1 VDCRPRPTTRP
12 DGDEGRRSPDDPP
25 RNSPQKLGRAPHQQ
39 SNQLTMHTRGIQS
52 LPRLLPGMLPRLWT
66 FALRLSGDRHDAEDL
81 LQRACVRGLERAH
94 QLQPGTAPLSWMF
107 SIVQSMWINELRA
120 RNVRSRSGLEWNDN
134 FLLTVADPAVRTPEE
149 TLLNGEIIA
158 AVERLP
164 EPQRNVMLLVAV
176 EGLSY
181 AEAAA
186 MLDVPIGTIMSRLSR
201 ARQTVAAHFDG
212 SDAPAKRLRE
222 EGSAIASIEE

>member
-1 VDCRPRPTTRP
+1 
-12 DGDEGRRSPDDPP
+12 
-25 RNSPQKLGRAPHQQ
+25 
-39 SNQLTMHTRGIQS
+39 
-52 LPRLLPGMLPRLWT
+52 
-66 FALRLSGDRHDAEDL
+66 
-81 LQRACVRGLERAH
+81 
-94 QLQPGTAPLSWMF
+94 
-107 SIVQSMWINELRA
+107 MWINELRA

-134 FLLTVADPAVRTPEE
+134 FLLTVADPAARTPEE